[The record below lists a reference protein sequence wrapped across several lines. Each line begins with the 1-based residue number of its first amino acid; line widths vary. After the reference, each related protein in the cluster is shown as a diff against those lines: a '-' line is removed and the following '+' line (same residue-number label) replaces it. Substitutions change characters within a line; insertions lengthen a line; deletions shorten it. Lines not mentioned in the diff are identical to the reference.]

1 MPFFKVL
8 LRREVVEEVQ
18 IFVEADDDA
27 ALRETLNANLERE
40 ITHADNCECWEGDT
54 ARASV
59 EAFAPV
65 DAEDTRG
72 YVLNLTK

>member
-18 IFVEADDDA
+18 IFVEADDA
-27 ALRETLNANLERE
+27 AIRDILIANVERA

-54 ARASV
+54 VRESV
-59 EAFAPV
+59 EAIIPV
-65 DAEDTRG
+65 GGEDTRG